1 MLNITSKRRISKKNI
16 ELNIAPL
23 IDMIFILLIF
33 FLVTTSFVK
42 ETGVD
47 INRPVASSASSKNKA
62 NILIGI
68 TRDNRIF
75 MDRREIDI
83 RTVRANVERAISNLK
98 NKDLVSLD
106 RLVSLSVEELAG
118 IIRPAGYYNI
128 KAKRLKNLIN
138 FIFDQYDGD
147 LEGFLQEETD
157 RLREGLLSV
166 NGVGPETADSIIL
179 YAAKRPLFVI
189 DAYTHR
195 ILSRHAMAGE
205 DATYYDLQGLFM
217 DHLPEDSA
225 LFNEF
230 HALIVQAGKNYCR
243 KNPICEDCP
252 LNQLDR

>member
-83 RTVRANVERAISNLK
+83 RTVRANVERALAENPESAVIIVADEKSETGVVIRVMDSCK
-98 NKDLVSLD
+98 
-106 RLVSLSVEELAG
+106 LAG
-118 IIRPAGYYNI
+118 
-128 KAKRLKNLIN
+128 AKNVAL
-138 FIFDQYDGD
+138 
-147 LEGFLQEETD
+147 
-157 RLREGLLSV
+157 
-166 NGVGPETADSIIL
+166 
-179 YAAKRPLFVI
+179 AATPP
-189 DAYTHR
+189 
-195 ILSRHAMAGE
+195 SGGS
-205 DATYYDLQGLFM
+205 Q
-217 DHLPEDSA
+217 
-225 LFNEF
+225 
-230 HALIVQAGKNYCR
+230 
-243 KNPICEDCP
+243 
-252 LNQLDR
+252 